1 MPGRNEFFSNAAS
14 QAQGLQSIE
23 FHSKIGLVSRQNDEW
38 IALYDEA
45 VYQLALGNVDR
56 CIAELKAL
64 LKEYP
69 DCLDAQLALGNAY
82 LRQND
87 LEQALGETL
96 KAVEMDA
103 ENQMAQMNLSIIYM
117 RMGDKEKAEHH
128 ALKAK
133 LSYWKKSGKEP
144 PPYLREAVQNDLK
157 VLGQTPPSQ
166 PMVFSKKK
174 SDMEG
179 SQSAPKPETE
189 N

>member
-1 MPGRNEFFSNAAS
+1 MPGGNEFFSNAAT
-14 QAQGLQSIE
+14 QAQGLQLVE

-45 VYQLALGNVDR
+45 VYQLALGNAGR

-64 LKEYP
+64 LKQYP

-96 KAVEMDA
+96 KAVEMEAD
-103 ENQMAQMNLSIIYM
+103 NQMAQMNLSIIYM

-144 PPYLREAVQNDLK
+144 PPYLREAVQKDLQ
-157 VLGQTPPSQ
+157 VLGQTAPQ

-174 SDMEG
+174 SDTES
-179 SQSAPKPETE
+179 SQPAPKPETE